1 MDPQAEKDNYYQLL
15 WNGFQAM
22 TNNPN
27 EETRLLIATNELIN
41 EYIGKFVFS
50 EIDLLLFMLDLEII
64 PGPERAKVTL
74 IQTIKLTY
82 LPQGNSSQITPYS
95 NIIN

>member
-1 MDPQAEKDNYYQLL
+1 MAK
-15 WNGFQAM
+15 
-22 TNNPN
+22 NPD

-41 EYIGKFVFS
+41 EYIGKFIFN
-50 EIDLLLFMLDLEII
+50 EFDLLLFMLDLEII

-82 LPQGNSSQITPYS
+82 LPQGNFTQITPYS